1 MHMNTDILAIVAII
15 FLLAFLIESL
25 VEAVLGTPFDK
36 IPALVPWKW
45 TLMYAAL
52 AVGVIGAHVY
62 QFDLLVILS
71 NYLGKPIQTTFFGVT
86 LTGLAI
92 GRGSNYLHDL
102 VVKWF
107 KPVVIPEAPT
117 Q

>member
-1 MHMNTDILAIVAII
+1 MDTTIFGTIAII

-36 IPALVPWKW
+36 IPILTPWKW

-52 AVGVIGAHVY
+52 GVGVIGAHVY

-71 NYLGKPIQTTFFGVT
+71 KYLGTPIQITFFGVT

-92 GRGSNYLHDL
+92 GRGSNYLHDM
-102 VVKWF
+102 VQKWF
-107 KPVVIPEAPT
+107 KPVVPP
-117 Q
+117 QP

>member
-1 MHMNTDILAIVAII
+1 METSILGIIAII
-15 FLLAFLIESL
+15 FLLSFLIESL

-36 IPALVPWKW
+36 IPFLTPWKW

-52 AVGVIGAHVY
+52 GVGVIGAHVY
-62 QFDLLVILS
+62 QFDLLALLS
-71 NYLGKPIQTTFFGVT
+71 QYLGTPIKTTFFGVT

-102 VVKWF
+102 VQKWF
-107 KPVVIPEAPT
+107 KPVQAP